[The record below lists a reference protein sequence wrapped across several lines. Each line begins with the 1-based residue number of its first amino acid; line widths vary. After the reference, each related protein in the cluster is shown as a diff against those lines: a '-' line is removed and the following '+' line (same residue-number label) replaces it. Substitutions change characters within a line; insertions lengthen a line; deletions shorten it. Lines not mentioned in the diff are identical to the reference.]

1 MEAAHKKMLK
11 RIIAQLA
18 IIAGSGGGGGGA
30 TETTLLAI
38 DAKIQ
43 NLIDEPDYELTNC
56 IGFDSGNLLP
66 ISLSGLQVDSLGLG
80 GGPAPT
86 FTNVNASDFEVEFA
100 NANYAINFD
109 IAGDYSEVELVNIF
123 IKVEQAAVN
132 PGIQPDTFF
141 LLEDGTP
148 FPGVNLDAV
157 GTGLF
162 STGDTKIV
170 QLTYDNRV
178 TQFSTFDIH
187 VTTPWPGSGFP
198 AGYKITLLG
207 TTFINYSPAD
217 QITEYIKWED
227 SIQVDVEY
235 RDYLNAVYTLD
246 GFFIKDVNKATEERL
261 STYLAN
267 IQNSNTAL
275 VANTDTFVNDNTR
288 KVSGFEFDVVA
299 DVVSD
304 IYPSYPYI
312 LASFTIEYNNGTI
325 AAIGLGTTFTD
336 DVKVINS
343 IEELVTVLNATTSEF
358 IFQVHPTVLTKIVIK
373 SANQSADAITL
384 LSLDTD
390 ATDPEYTSFTFVNAV
405 NRQNLDVIYDTL
417 LNINNSVQSTILRNW
432 EYVSGHMKT
441 ISYYTGVVVGDNP
454 SGNKNISKVR
464 YYSGTLL
471 TLSQNFRYDI
481 DDDIIEIL
489 ATSF

>member
-1 MEAAHKKMLK
+1 M
-11 RIIAQLA
+11 
-18 IIAGSGGGGGGA
+18 
-30 TETTLLAI
+30 
-38 DAKIQ
+38 
-43 NLIDEPDYELTNC
+43 
-56 IGFDSGNLLP
+56 
-66 ISLSGLQVDSLGLG
+66 
-80 GGPAPT
+80 
-86 FTNVNASDFEVEFA
+86 
-100 NANYAINFD
+100 
-109 IAGDYSEVELVNIF
+109 
-123 IKVEQAAVN
+123 
-132 PGIQPDTFF
+132 
-141 LLEDGTP
+141 LEDGTP